1 MIHRLQ
7 KTIRPLH
14 RSFATASSS
23 STPSHKIFSA
33 ALPHVHNYGW
43 TEQALAQG
51 VLTSNLPPSYIGLIN
66 DKKSDMIHFFMQDCN
81 ARLSHALQQKDDVD
95 LEGMSHSNVIEWA
108 IRTRLEMNV
117 PFVRS
122 KRWAEGMAL
131 GAMPLNVYETAN
143 HLEELVN
150 IIESGMMRCKGN
162 GHASAT
168 SNTKPQALGLLER
181 GAIGA
186 VYVATELHLLSDE
199 SVDCQETWTFLNQ
212 RVKGLEAAAQ
222 NNFSGLIPSSDT
234 LVAGAAVASS
244 LGGAVLSIVAPA
256 AAAGVQ
262 SFAGSIVPQIMKFMQ
277 PPSVDSTVG
286 TKSQDYDLSDLPPF
300 ETDKDSSKK

>member
-1 MIHRLQ
+1 
-7 KTIRPLH
+7 
-14 RSFATASSS
+14 
-23 STPSHKIFSA
+23 
-33 ALPHVHNYGW
+33 
-43 TEQALAQG
+43 
-51 VLTSNLPPSYIGLIN
+51 
-66 DKKSDMIHFFMQDCN
+66 MIHFFMQDCN
-81 ARLSHALQQKDDVD
+81 ERLSHALQQNLD
-95 LEGMSHSNVIEWA
+95 LERMNHSDVIEWA
-108 IRTRLEMNV
+108 IKTRLEMNV

-131 GAMPLNVYETAN
+131 GAMPLNVCETAN
-143 HLEELVN
+143 HLEELVK

-162 GHASAT
+162 E
-168 SNTKPQALGLLER
+168 NVNPKALGLLER
-181 GAIGA
+181 GAVGA

-199 SVDCQETWTFLNQ
+199 SVDCQDTWIFLNQ
-212 RVKGLEAAAQ
+212 RVKELEAAAE
-222 NNFSGLIPSSDT
+222 NNFSAFVPSPDT

-300 ETDKDSSKK
+300 GNDDKGA